1 MTLFRSPIG
10 MRTAM
15 TLLKAIVAIVLIA
28 LLCWHVDVQEVS
40 DALARAQ
47 LLPLAGA
54 LAVSIL
60 GVLLS
65 AEKWRGLLHAAGV
78 RLSLAVCARLYW
90 IGMFVSNFLPSSVG
104 GDALRLVLTPAPNR
118 RTDVAGTILV
128 ERLTGFAVMLA
139 LCGLGL
145 ALRPT
150 SFAEP
155 GLRLALLAVVLGL
168 GLAVVAALLVP
179 GRLATLLPR
188 LAPHLPKLL
197 RRPVEV
203 AAEVA
208 RAVAGL
214 AHDPAVLGRALVLSM
229 VFYGT
234 IILAQ
239 YGVLRAVGA
248 QVALADVA
256 LVGAVVPLLTL
267 LPVSL
272 NGLGLAE
279 GAFVLL
285 YAPLGAPP
293 ALALAAAVL
302 RRLVDLTNSALGG
315 LLWLSHG
322 NPEAARSEGERD
334 LSHGFPA
341 RGA

>member
-1 MTLFRSPIG
+1 MTLSRSPIG
-10 MRTAM
+10 MRLAV
-15 TLLKAIVAIVLIA
+15 TLLKAGVAIVLIG
-28 LLCWHVDVQEVS
+28 LLCWHIDVQEVS
-40 DALARAQ
+40 DALAQAR

-54 LAVSIL
+54 LGVSIL
-60 GVLLS
+60 GVVLS
-65 AEKWRGLLHAAGV
+65 AEKWRGLLRAAGV
-78 RLSLAVCARLYW
+78 HLSLAVCARLYW

-145 ALRPT
+145 ALRPS

-155 GLRLALLAVVLGL
+155 GLRLALLALVVGL
-168 GLAVVAALLVP
+168 GLAVVAALVVP
-179 GRLATLLPR
+179 GWLAALLPR
-188 LAPHLPKLL
+188 LAPRLPRLL

-203 AAEVA
+203 AAQVA
-208 RAVAGL
+208 TAVAGL
-214 AHDPAVLGRALVLSM
+214 AQDPAVLGRALLLSI

-239 YGVLRAVGA
+239 YGVLHAVGA
-248 QVALADVA
+248 QVALADVV

-315 LLWLSHG
+315 LLWLGQGS
-322 NPEAARSEGERD
+322 PEAAQDERSG
-334 LSHGFPA
+334 LGGQGAPA